1 MRAGRG
7 VAASIVVC
15 PVQRGLGRSGT
26 GYYNL
31 MRDVDAILDELY
43 VGQERVTRDEIY
55 RRVVSAGAPVEVV
68 VALDSLPE
76 GEYAQDEV
84 SEALRHTDG
93 GAQLESAGGIPAY
106 DLGDADLLR
115 EMGDVHRTRDETLRH
130 GSEQALA
137 HHDQRTA
144 ELEDEYLRRFPERE
158 VDPMRL
164 RAGARERSVRRNW
177 PDDRNVRTGAEQPWE
192 PEDLAVAE
200 GRDPTPEHLRRARAE
215 LDQQGPSAIERTVP

>member
-1 MRAGRG
+1 
-7 VAASIVVC
+7 
-15 PVQRGLGRSGT
+15 
-26 GYYNL
+26 
-31 MRDVDAILDELY
+31 MRDVDTILDELY

-55 RRVVSAGAPVEVV
+55 RRVVSADAPVDII

-84 SEALRHTDG
+84 SEALRHVG
-93 GAQLESAGGIPAY
+93 GASLESAGGIAAN
-106 DLGDADLLR
+106 DLGDEDLLR
-115 EMGDVHRTRDETLRH
+115 ELGDVHRTRHETLRH
-130 GSEQALA
+130 GSDHALA
-137 HHDQRTA
+137 THDQRTA

-177 PDDRNVRTGAEQPWE
+177 PDDRDVRTGAEQPWE

-200 GRDPTPEHLRRARAE
+200 GRDPTPEHVKRARAE
-215 LDQQGPSAIERTVP
+215 LDTQGPSAIERTVP